1 METFRYSDGAWKI
14 FVSAVLEDA
23 SLQLENLFE
32 CEMLFP
38 RTKFRLSRSTI
49 YSPSKL
55 NISNSLRE
63 VKYTFSLSRTTISL
77 GQVEYLFKIIHQCN
91 WRLHLDNDDLSETHC
106 VTSTDINELSAV
118 ILYIWFSLISSSSVI
133 IIIVASTVEVASLSH
148 CPTTTIDWTWT
159 SSPVNVLL

>member
-1 METFRYSDGAWKI
+1 MVTFRYPDGAWKI
-14 FVSAVLEDA
+14 CVSAVLEDA

-77 GQVEYLFKIIHQCN
+77 GEIKYLFKIIHQCN
-91 WRLHLDNDDLSETHC
+91 WRLHFDNDDLSETQC
-106 VTSTDINELSAV
+106 VTSTDIYQGTISCDPLYM
-118 ILYIWFSLISSSSVI
+118 ILPYLFIFSYNNCRFNCRGGIPHI
-133 IIIVASTVEVASLSH
+133 
-148 CPTTTIDWTWT
+148 
-159 SSPVNVLL
+159 VLLLL

>member
-1 METFRYSDGAWKI
+1 MIYRGHYEVEMSSSWRLSLSVTLLPLPSWLVTFRYPDGAWKI

-91 WRLHLDNDDLSETHC
+91 WRLHFDNDHLSEIQC
-106 VTSTDINELSAV
+106 MTSSLYRYQRTTIKAV
-118 ILYIWFSLISSSSVI
+118 IHYL
-133 IIIVASTVEVASLSH
+133 
-148 CPTTTIDWTWT
+148 
-159 SSPVNVLL
+159 